1 MSNSSIKFTSESLGQ
16 ISLFE
21 KVTRAKIKDCFEDAN
36 KQLVFVV
43 VQGDLQKA
51 IGKQAKN
58 VQKLKNLF
66 NKNIR
71 IIEFNEDV
79 CQFVANVAR
88 PIKVLEVMHD
98 GNGVY
103 TIIPPDVKSRG
114 LLIGRNARVLRDNE
128 LIVKRYHSIQELRV
142 Q

>member
-1 MSNSSIKFTSESLGQ
+1 MSFTSIKFTSESIGQ
-16 ISLFE
+16 ITLFE
-21 KVTRAKIKDCFEDAN
+21 KITKANVKDCFEDAN
-36 KQLVFVV
+36 KQLVFIVQ
-43 VQGDLQKA
+43 QGDLQKA

-66 NKNIR
+66 NKSIR
-71 IIEFNEDV
+71 IIEFHDDV
-79 CQFVANVAR
+79 CTFIANVAR
-88 PIKVLEVMHD
+88 PVKVTDVMND
-98 GNGVY
+98 GGEIY

-128 LIVKRYHSIQELRV
+128 QIIKRYYPIQELRV